1 MSTYK
6 KSDALYPHPF
16 SRAYWR
22 DAALELR
29 DTRMLV
35 FAALMI
41 AVRVAMKP
49 LNIPLAPG
57 LRINT
62 AFLANALG
70 AMVFGPVVAGLGAAV
85 SDVLGFLIQQD
96 GIFFPPLMLTEIA
109 GSMIFALFLYRAK
122 LTPMRV
128 MLSRFCIC
136 FFVNVLLQT
145 PLMMWYYALFM
156 GGKPYVLTVPGILKN
171 LFMFP
176 IETVVLTLFLSVML
190 PLTNRLGLTRTGAG
204 ARDALR
210 FSRRQAAAL
219 VLLFLI
225 GTGCVGGYLT
235 YYYQNTS
242 LSASYTAEVRVEK
255 NHEME
260 ALVRAS
266 SPELDEYPLVTVVE
280 SEKKPFLGSRT
291 TYTVAVYTGEGNEKQ
306 WGYSK
311 SKAAADETL
320 LRLATAVIVVDNRSG
335 TVVSF
340 TLTPAP
346 PAGGA
351 QPTSAPSAGA

>member
-70 AMVFGPVVAGLGAAV
+70 AMVFGPVVAGLGAVV

-96 GIFFPPLMLTEIA
+96 GVFFPPLMLTEIT
-109 GSMIFALFLYRAK
+109 GSMLFALFLYRAR

-190 PLTNRLGLTRTGAG
+190 PLTNRLGLTRTGAD

-235 YYYQNTS
+235 YYYQTTS
-242 LSASYTAEVRVEK
+242 LSASYTAEERVEK
-255 NHEME
+255 NREME
-260 ALVRAS
+260 ALVRANGA
-266 SPELDEYPLVTVVE
+266 ELAEYPLVTIVE
-280 SEKKPFLGSRT
+280 AEKKPFLGSRT
-291 TYTVAVYTGEGNEKQ
+291 TYTVAVYTGEGTAKQ

-335 TVVSF
+335 AVVSF

-346 PAGGA
+346 PTGTA
-351 QPTSAPSAGA
+351 